1 MLIFWPIWAAF
12 VAYAFLLAPANSP
25 NTLSLILNLSTGQWA
40 GINPIVI
47 ALFNLMGIWPMAYGA
62 VMLFEQS
69 EKSKPGWFC
78 GASFAVG
85 AFAILPYLALR
96 KPQPESALPTKPLL
110 KILDSRWLAIAL
122 LIISSILLTYGITQG
137 DWAAFVQ
144 QWRSERFIHVM
155 SLDFVMLW
163 LLFAV
168 LAKDDAQRRGAKG
181 NLLAVCLMPLLGALF
196 YLLFR
201 PQLLARTAEAPRTL
215 PDR

>member
-1 MLIFWPIWAAF
+1 MLIFWPIWVAF
-12 VAYAFLLAPANSP
+12 VAYAFLLAPADSP
-25 NTLSLILNLSTGQWA
+25 TTWQLIVNLSTGQWT

-69 EKSKPGWFC
+69 EKFRPGWFC
-78 GASFAVG
+78 GASFGVG

-96 KPQPESALPTKPLL
+96 KPRTESALPTKPLL
-110 KILDSRWLAIAL
+110 KMLDSRWLAIAL
-122 LIISSILLTYGITQG
+122 IVGSLFLLTYGITQG
-137 DWAAFVQ
+137 DWGAFVQ

-168 LAKDDAQRRGAKG
+168 LAKDDAQRRGAKDS
-181 NLLAVCLMPLLGALF
+181 LLLVCVVPLLGALA
-196 YLLFR
+196 YLLLR
-201 PQLLARTAEAPRTL
+201 PQLPAAVVAPRSA
-215 PDR
+215 

>member
-1 MLIFWPIWAAF
+1 MLIFWPIWVAF
-12 VAYAFLLAPANSP
+12 VAYAFLLAPADSP
-25 NTLSLILNLSTGQWA
+25 TTWQLIVNLSTGQWT

-69 EKSKPGWFC
+69 EKFRPGWFC
-78 GASFAVG
+78 GASFGVG

-96 KPQPESALPTKPLL
+96 KPRAESALPTKPLL
-110 KILDSRWLAIAL
+110 KMLDSRWLAIAL
-122 LIISSILLTYGITQG
+122 IVGSLFLLTYGITQG
-137 DWAAFVQ
+137 DWGAFVQ

-168 LAKDDAQRRGAKG
+168 LAKDDAQRRGAKDS
-181 NLLAVCLMPLLGALF
+181 LLLVCVVPLLGALA
-196 YLLFR
+196 YLLLR
-201 PQLLARTAEAPRTL
+201 PQLSTASVAAPRSS
-215 PDR
+215 